1 MRSARAGLSVGALVA
16 VLSPGMAAAA
26 PPSTDAP
33 LHVVYDMA
41 PIARTLYHGA
51 SGVPGLGSVSNSARQ
66 YPLGDPFPYDR
77 WLGKVSHAELAPL
90 SAGAMVR
97 LLEMRMKRSTLG
109 PSLGAHIVAID
120 EVGREAQD
128 DGFGP
133 RLLAAMRIM
142 AGQTD
147 PASGQPMSRRVIM
160 YIAPKMVANVGY
172 HHQRGLWD
180 SALAAAHLSGGA
192 YLQMYHASGA
202 GHQRRHRGRSGA
214 ATCRPGGAL
223 PGATPTVCCACCSPA
238 AGPGRTRSGA
248 GRRPPQRAGRP
259 CAPAR
264 ASTAWAA
271 PARPWRGCATGTG
284 TPADR
289 GPRARQVTCP
299 A

>member
-192 YLQMYHASGA
+192 YLQMYHAS
-202 GHQRRHRGRSGA
+202 
-214 ATCRPGGAL
+214 
-223 PGATPTVCCACCSPA
+223 
-238 AGPGRTRSGA
+238 
-248 GRRPPQRAGRP
+248 
-259 CAPAR
+259 
-264 ASTAWAA
+264 AWAK
-271 PARPWRGCATGTG
+271 PTRRL
-284 TPADR
+284 
-289 GPRARQVTCP
+289 RQ
-299 A
+299 